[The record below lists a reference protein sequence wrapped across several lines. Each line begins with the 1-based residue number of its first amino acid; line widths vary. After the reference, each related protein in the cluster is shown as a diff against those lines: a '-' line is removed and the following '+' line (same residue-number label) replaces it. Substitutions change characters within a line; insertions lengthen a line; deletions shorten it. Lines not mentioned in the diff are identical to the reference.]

1 MSNSSNMVYSDREK
15 MLLTT
20 LVRENPLVE
29 DKRADAAMIADKK
42 RAWDLIT
49 RSFNSQPIVN
59 RTRTSQQLRRLWI
72 NLKHRKR
79 KQTEAQLYE
88 TLVIGDDPVTM
99 VESDPLLELVSA
111 TAPNMDITMNSPS
124 DSTHLFEK
132 AGTTIKNETYE
143 EIHIEECH
151 LPSPSEECMF
161 NSNDELSDTVKVKKA
176 TNPPRLSPAAQGKAK
191 RLTMA
196 IHQQRELHNFK
207 KLIAEEELLKIREER
222 KVNMKIMDLKL
233 QQASHEVATALLK
246 RKQAA
251 AEADLAA
258 LKLEQFRRQMPDA
271 LLPDPVY

>member
-132 AGTTIKNETYE
+132 V
-143 EIHIEECH
+143 
-151 LPSPSEECMF
+151 

-258 LKLEQFRRQMPDA
+258 LKLEQFRRQ
-271 LLPDPVY
+271 LSLRGCLTWVKNIHVLPKYHFTTNDCEDNCSVKKP